1 MVARR
6 IDALGMGATSQRIAA
21 LVDVRAQ
28 HLAVASVAI
37 LALAQE
43 VRWQIATLG
52 ILYATRCYRGIL
64 TFVNVCGTERE
75 RENEIMND

>member
-1 MVARR
+1 MS
-6 IDALGMGATSQRIAA
+6 ATGQRIAA

-28 HLAVASVAI
+28 HLAVASVAV

-64 TFVNVCGTERE
+64 TFVNVCAKERE
-75 RENEIMND
+75 RERRNAIMND